1 LATAESKNK
10 GILPFLY
17 LYLMLQTAV
26 GLLPFAWMLKTAF
39 ASGEEFGKPMTVW
52 RLFFPSSTTLAN
64 FRTVLLDAPI
74 LTWTI
79 NSLVIAILG
88 TVLSVFLS
96 ALAGFAFAKMRF
108 PGRDV
113 LFWLIMAT
121 IMIPSQVTS
130 VPRFII
136 FIRMGI
142 FNSYQALIL
151 PGLANAM
158 GIFLMRQFFKG
169 IPDSLIEAARLD
181 GASWFDIFWR
191 IMLPLAKPAVV
202 ILVLV
207 SFVGRWNNF
216 MGPLIYTNTNA
227 MYTLPVGIARFAME
241 YSRNPAALMAGATL
255 VVLPCLAIFIIGQ
268 RYFTNGIAMSGM
280 KY

>member
-1 LATAESKNK
+1 MKKSKLHIVFHFYLIFQTSLA
-10 GILPFLY
+10 
-17 LYLMLQTAV
+17 
-26 GLLPFAWMLKTAF
+26 LLPFVWMLRTAF
-39 ASGEEFGKPMTVW
+39 SGSEDISGAMSIR
-52 RLFFPSSTTLAN
+52 RLFTLSQPTMAN
-64 FRTVLLDAPI
+64 FHTVLSNSRI

-79 NSLVIAILG
+79 NSLVIACVG

-108 PGRDV
+108 PGREV
-113 LFWLIMAT
+113 LFWLVIAT
-121 IMIPSQVTS
+121 IMIPAQVTS

-136 FIRMGI
+136 FIHMGI

-169 IPDSLIEAARLD
+169 LPDSLIEAARLD
-181 GASWFDIFWR
+181 GATWFDIFWR

-202 ILVLV
+202 ILVLINFV
-207 SFVGRWNNF
+207 SRWNNF

-227 MYTLPVGIARFAME
+227 MYTLPVGLAKFAAE
-241 YSRNPAALMAGATL
+241 YTRNPAALMAGATL
-255 VVLPCLAIFIIGQ
+255 VVIPCLIIFIIGQ
-268 RYFTNGIAMSGM
+268 RYFTKGIALSGM

>member
-1 LATAESKNK
+1 MKKSKWH
-10 GILPFLY
+10 IVFHIY
-17 LYLMLQTAV
+17 LIFQTALA
-26 GLLPFAWMLKTAF
+26 LLPFVWMLRTAF
-39 ASGEEFGKPMTVW
+39 SGTEDIAGPLSIR
-52 RLFFPSSTTLAN
+52 RLFTLSDPTLAN
-64 FRTVLLDAPI
+64 FRTVLANARL
-74 LTWTI
+74 LTWTA
-79 NSLVIAILG
+79 NSLVIACLG

-108 PGRDV
+108 PGREV

-136 FIRMGI
+136 FIHMGI

-169 IPDSLIEAARLD
+169 LPDSLIEAARLD
-181 GASWFDIFWR
+181 GATWFDIFWR

-202 ILVLV
+202 ILVLINFV
-207 SFVGRWNNF
+207 SRWNNF

-227 MYTLPVGIARFAME
+227 MYTLPVGLAKFASE
-241 YSRNPAALMAGATL
+241 YYRNPAALMAGATL
-255 VVLPCLAIFIIGQ
+255 VVIPCLVIFIIGQ
-268 RYFTNGIAMSGM
+268 RYFTKGIALSGM

>member
-1 LATAESKNK
+1 MANRLKKS
-10 GILPFLY
+10 GINILLHIY
-17 LYLMLQTAV
+17 LLISAAIA
-26 GLLPFAWMLKTAF
+26 LLPFAWMIRTAF
-39 ASGEEFGKPMTVW
+39 SGSEDFAAKMSLDKLL
-52 RLFFPSSTTLAN
+52 RLTDPTWAN
-64 FRTVLLDAPI
+64 FVTVTRNAPI
-74 LTWTI
+74 VLWTV
-79 NSLVIAILG
+79 NSLVIAVVG
-88 TVLSVFLS
+88 TALCVFLS

-108 PGRDV
+108 PGREV
-113 LFWLIMAT
+113 LFWMIMAT

-202 ILVLV
+202 ILVLIN
-207 SFVGRWNNF
+207 FVGRWNNF
-216 MGPLIYTNTNA
+216 MGPLIYTNTDA
-227 MYTLPVGIARFAME
+227 MYTLPVGIARFATE
-241 YSRNPAALMAGATL
+241 YHRNPAALMAGATL
-255 VVLPCLAIFIIGQ
+255 VVIPCLIIFAVGQ
-268 RYFTNGIAMSGM
+268 RYFTKGIAMSGM

>member
-1 LATAESKNK
+1 MKKSKWR
-10 GILPFLY
+10 ILFHVY
-17 LYLMLQTAV
+17 LVFQTALA
-26 GLLPFAWMLKTAF
+26 LLPFVWMLRTAF
-39 ASGEEFGKPMTVW
+39 SGTEDIAGPLSVE
-52 RLFFPSSTTLAN
+52 RLFTLSDPTWAN
-64 FRTVLLDAPI
+64 FRTVLANAKMW
-74 LTWTI
+74 TWTV
-79 NSLVIAILG
+79 NSLVIACLG
-88 TVLSVFLS
+88 TALSVFLS

-108 PGRDV
+108 PGREV

-169 IPDSLIEAARLD
+169 LPDSLIEAARLD
-181 GASWFDIFWR
+181 GATWFDIFWR

-202 ILVLV
+202 ILVLIN
-207 SFVGRWNNF
+207 FVARWNNF

-227 MYTLPVGIARFAME
+227 MYTLPVGLAKFASE
-241 YSRNPAALMAGATL
+241 YHRNPAALMAGATL
-255 VVLPCLAIFIIGQ
+255 VVIPCLVIFIIGQ
-268 RYFTNGIAMSGM
+268 RYFTKGIALSGM